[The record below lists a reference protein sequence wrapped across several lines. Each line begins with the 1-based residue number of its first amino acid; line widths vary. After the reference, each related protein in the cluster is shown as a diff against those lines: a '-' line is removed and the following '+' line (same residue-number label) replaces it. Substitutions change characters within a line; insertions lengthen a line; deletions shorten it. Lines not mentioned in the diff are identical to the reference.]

1 MIMMTN
7 KAQVQKLRDHA
18 ELAWAAYG
26 YYDKVLAVNRQIKE
40 LKELTA
46 QNKKLFLDLESIKD
60 SIEHFKLENIT
71 YENILDK
78 TYQKHFDKKSGKIG
92 AKTFLGGDFSPL
104 QLQHFFERYDLLEH
118 QPNTNSGFSATLFG
132 EKRKQTHTESKEV
145 SYTADYGYTN
155 YTLAIRGTEFKLEQI
170 QDLLNDYYI
179 GTNNSDMNRVIEQ
192 YFDMLL
198 FYEETLKPLLQEK
211 GIARIN
217 VVGHSLG
224 GYLAQ
229 LFALSYPHSINEVY
243 TYNAP
248 LESKSIA

>member
-1 MIMMTN
+1 MNN
-7 KAQVQKLRDHA
+7 KQQINKLRDNA
-18 ELAWAAYG
+18 ELAMATYG
-26 YYDKVLAVNRQIKE
+26 YFHLIGKKFKDEKEYGDRKNTEITLYD
-40 LKELTA
+40 
-46 QNKKLFLDLESIKD
+46 
-60 SIEHFKLENIT
+60 
-71 YENILDK
+71 ILDS
-78 TYQKHFDKKSGKIG
+78 TYNGYIAMGKNLWGQDIE
-92 AKTFLGGDFSPL
+92 LGTLNGDFSPL
-104 QLQHFFERYDLLEH
+104 QLQHFFEHYDLLEYC
-118 QPNTNSGFSATLFG
+118 PNTNSGFSATLF
-132 EKRKQTHTESKEV
+132 KDTKADSKDSEYIL
-145 SYTADYGYTN
+145 S
-155 YTLAIRGTEFKLEQI
+155 IRGTEFKLEQI

-243 TYNAP
+243 TY
-248 LESKSIA
+248 

>member
-1 MIMMTN
+1 MIG
-7 KAQVQKLRDHA
+7 QKFHSKSESRKEEAITLIDILDIRYKH
-18 ELAWAAYG
+18 Y
-26 YYDKVLAVNRQIKE
+26 KVGKKIQIG
-40 LKELTA
+40 
-46 QNKKLFLDLESIKD
+46 QNQIEESIGT
-60 SIEHFKLENIT
+60 LN
-71 YENILDK
+71 
-78 TYQKHFDKKSGKIG
+78 
-92 AKTFLGGDFSPL
+92 GDFSPL
-104 QLQHFFERYDLLEH
+104 QSQHFFERYDLLEH
-118 QPNTNSGFSATLFG
+118 CPNTESSGFSATFFYN
-132 EKRKQTHTESKEV
+132 KESKE
-145 SYTADYGYTN
+145 

>member
-1 MIMMTN
+1 MNN
-7 KAQVQKLRDHA
+7 KQLINRLKSNA
-18 ELAWAAYG
+18 ELAMASYG
-26 YYDKVLAVNRQIKE
+26 YFHLIGKNFD
-40 LKELTA
+40 
-46 QNKKLFLDLESIKD
+46 NKRNKTEVKRTIALHD
-60 SIEHFKLENIT
+60 
-71 YENILDK
+71 ILDS
-78 TYQKHFDKKSGKIG
+78 TYKGYVTSEHTTLINPEELD
-92 AKTFLGGDFSPL
+92 GDFAPI
-104 QLQHFFERYDLLEH
+104 QTKNFFDRYELIKH
-118 QPNTNSGFSATLFG
+118 CPNTDSGFSATLFG

-243 TYNAP
+243 TY
-248 LESKSIA
+248 